1 MTKHASGPLANALY
15 AIYRSMNAPDRERMK
30 QVAEDLKRQLNEQIE
45 AETARDDKT
54 RAMLQAQLDRL
65 TE

>member
-1 MTKHASGPLANALY
+1 MTKHVSGPLANALY
-15 AIYRSMNAPDRERMK
+15 AIYRRMDAPNRERMK

-54 RAMLQAQLDRL
+54 SAMLQAQLDKL

>member
-1 MTKHASGPLANALY
+1 MAKHVSGPMANALY
-15 AIYRSMNAPDRERMK
+15 AIYRRMDAPNRERMK

-65 TE
+65 SE

>member
-1 MTKHASGPLANALY
+1 MKHVSGPLANALY
-15 AIYRSMNAPDRERMK
+15 AIYRRMDAPNRERLK
-30 QVAEDLKRQLNEQIE
+30 QVADDLKRQLNEQIE

-65 TE
+65 SEN

>member
-1 MTKHASGPLANALY
+1 MAKHVSGPLANALY
-15 AIYRSMNAPDRERMK
+15 ALYRRMDAPNRERMK
-30 QVAEDLKRQLNEQIE
+30 QVAEDLKRQLNEKIE

-54 RAMLQAQLDRL
+54 RAMIQAQLDKL